1 MFLFDMPMT
10 WRESV
15 FLLFG
20 KKRCPACA
28 TPLAR
33 MTKTHDEG
41 SDWHGGEYE
50 HTTRIEF
57 EYECRRCRKWYSL
70 AELAARRR

>member
-1 MFLFDMPMT
+1 MFLFHMPMT

-20 KKRCPACA
+20 KKRCPTCA
-28 TPLAR
+28 ASLER

-41 SDWHGGEYE
+41 FDLHDAEYE
-50 HTTRIEF
+50 HTSRIEF

>member
-1 MFLFDMPMT
+1 MFRFDMPMT

-15 FLLFG
+15 FLVFG

-28 TPLAR
+28 APLER

-41 SDWHGGEYE
+41 FGWHDSEYGN
-50 HTTRIEF
+50 TTRIEIQ
-57 EYECRRCRKWYSL
+57 YECRRCRKWYSL
-70 AELAARRR
+70 AELAARQR